1 MAQWIAHDRSL
12 GQIQGQRFNRVDQAA
27 EATAGNMES
36 LKDQVAVVTGASSG
50 IGKAIALALAGQGA
64 ELYLAAR
71 RKEALEGA
79 AKEARALGS
88 RASSCSLDLTSDE
101 NIYALGER

>member
-1 MAQWIAHDRSL
+1 
-12 GQIQGQRFNRVDQAA
+12 
-27 EATAGNMES
+27 MES

-71 RKEALEGA
+71 RKVALELWFGA
-79 AKEARALGS
+79 RVAIG
-88 RASSCSLDLTSDE
+88 ASEHRSLTTCEFS
-101 NIYALGER
+101 ITFVKK